1 MVDDMEMDRDHNDP
15 EKSAQ
20 VHTIDNIR
28 VLGLSDADADFYANF
43 SPAQRKKVIRKVRGS
58 ASRSQLI
65 ETNNM

>member
-1 MVDDMEMDRDHNDP
+1 MVDDKEMDRDHNDP

-43 SPAQRKKVIRKVRGS
+43 SPAQRKKVIRKVRAS
-58 ASRSQLI
+58 ANQSQLI
-65 ETNNM
+65 ETNNI